1 MSVEAPGWLYVG
13 RTSHAR
19 LKPFQFRFTYP
30 VYALF
35 LDIDRLK
42 ECAAGA
48 RLFSLE
54 RWNLATFKVRDHGG
68 RDGALRP
75 WAEAQFRAASIDL
88 EGGPIRLLCLPRV
101 FGYAFKPLSIW
112 FGYGPEN
119 DLRGV
124 IYEVHNTFSQSHSYV
139 APAAPEGRMR
149 QVADKKFHVSPF
161 FGVAGSYSFT
171 LRPPGAALA
180 LVIEKRLDGAAD
192 HVATWTGDRR
202 TLNDRELLKAFVRIP
217 FLSLHVIAGIH
228 WEALKLWLRGARYHR
243 KPAPPQTPA
252 TIGSLTGATTLRG
265 DQKRTRG

>member
-1 MSVEAPGWLYVG
+1 MSIDAPGWLYMG
-13 RTSHAR
+13 RTNHAR

-35 LDIDRLK
+35 LNIDRLD
-42 ECAAGA
+42 ECAGA
-48 RLFSLE
+48 SRFFSVDK
-54 RWNLATFKVRDHGG
+54 WNIATFRARDHGG

-75 WAEAQFRAASIDL
+75 WAEEQFRAAGIEL

-112 FGYGPEN
+112 FGYGSAD

-139 APAAPEGRMR
+139 IAAAPEGRMR
-149 QVADKKFHVSPF
+149 QLAEKRFHVSPF

-171 LRPPGAALA
+171 LRPPGESLA
-180 LVIEKRLDGAAD
+180 LVIEKRVDGETD
-192 HVATWTGDRR
+192 HVATWTGERR
-202 TLNDRELLKAFVRIP
+202 RLNDRELLNAFVRIP
-217 FLSLHVIAGIH
+217 FLSLQVIAGIH
-228 WEALKLWLRGARYHR
+228 WEALKLWLKGARYHK
-243 KPAPPQTPA
+243 KPALPLTPA

-265 DQKRTRG
+265 DKERTAG